1 MSALH
6 TTATSAVDFP
16 RETNAYNQVYAG
28 SPRYVVGKYEDCDD
42 REDQLRGDDFDEDSQ
57 GEEEADKTVKE
68 DMKKL
73 ESSFRGISER
83 YKLVNRIGEGIF
95 RPLFA

>member
-6 TTATSAVDFP
+6 TKATSAVDFP
-16 RETNAYNQVYAG
+16 RETNAYNQVYTG
-28 SPRYVVGKYEDCDD
+28 SPRYEVGDDEDRDD
-42 REDQLRGDDFDEDSQ
+42 GEDQLRGDDFDEDSQ
-57 GEEEADKTVKE
+57 GEEVDKAVKE
-68 DMKKL
+68 DMMKL

-95 RPLFA
+95 RPPFA